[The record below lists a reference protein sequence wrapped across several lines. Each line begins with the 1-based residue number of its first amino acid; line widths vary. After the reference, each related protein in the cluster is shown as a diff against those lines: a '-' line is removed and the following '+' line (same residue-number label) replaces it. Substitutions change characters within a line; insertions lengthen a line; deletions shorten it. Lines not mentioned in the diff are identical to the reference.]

1 MSDSY
6 RSSDDFIRRK
16 GTKYRSVDDTPAMR
30 EYYAAEAK
38 RKEAARQRKLAAQ
51 SAPAV
56 EERRAA

>member
-16 GTKYRSVDDTPAMR
+16 GSKYRSVDDTPAMR
-30 EYYAAEAK
+30 EYYAAEAA

-51 SAPAV
+51 SAPS
-56 EERRAA
+56 EERKAA